1 MINYFSTGSQGG
13 KNTLWDS
20 NVSHSDGGQG
30 LQGGQAGSRAD
41 GDHLGLLLVEV
52 FLPVLPIC
60 LSLLLGSASLAA
72 GLTKCMSGELYI
84 SPGHEISFQRLS
96 WLQALLSQL
105 CSCQSWK
112 PT

>member
-1 MINYFSTGSQGG
+1 MINYLSTGSQGG

-30 LQGGQAGSRAD
+30 LQGGQAGPRAD
-41 GDHLGLLLVEV
+41 GDCLGLLLVEV

-72 GLTKCMSGELYI
+72 GQAKCMRGDLHI
-84 SPGHEISFQRLS
+84 SLGHAVSFQRLS
-96 WLQALLSQL
+96 WL
-105 CSCQSWK
+105 
-112 PT
+112 